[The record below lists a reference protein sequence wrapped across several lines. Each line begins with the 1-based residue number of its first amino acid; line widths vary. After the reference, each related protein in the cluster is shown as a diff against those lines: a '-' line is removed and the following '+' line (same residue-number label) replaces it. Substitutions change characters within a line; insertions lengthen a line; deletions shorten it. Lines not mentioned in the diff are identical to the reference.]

1 MRVAYLL
8 LIACVLPSIGCTMLV
23 VNSGK
28 VLTALKSQAKVHEA
42 FGLPTATG
50 QAEGMP
56 YEDFIT
62 RRKIAEPQKNIY
74 LIMGT
79 IWTCGFGEFV
89 WFPTELYRAVRRS
102 VVGQSLRFTYD
113 AAGNVT
119 AIRFDND
126 PVLLPPRIETPS
138 AEK

>member
-1 MRVAYLL
+1 MRAACLL

-23 VNSGK
+23 VNTGK
-28 VLTALKSQAKVHEA
+28 DLTALKSQAKVHEA

-56 YEDFIT
+56 YEDFT
-62 RRKIAEPQKNIY
+62 THRKIAEPQKNIY
-74 LIMGT
+74 LMMGT
-79 IWTCGFGEFV
+79 IATYGFGEFV

-102 VVGQSLRFTYD
+102 VVGQPLRFTYD

-126 PVLLPPRIETPS
+126 PVSLPPRIETPS